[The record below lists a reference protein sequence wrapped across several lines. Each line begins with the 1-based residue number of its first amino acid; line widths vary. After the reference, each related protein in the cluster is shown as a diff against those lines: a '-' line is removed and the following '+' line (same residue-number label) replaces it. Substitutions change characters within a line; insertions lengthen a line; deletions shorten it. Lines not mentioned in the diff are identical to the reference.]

1 MNIGDR
7 FFCSSCMIEL
17 KEEGKCEKCGYDPS
31 KEADSN
37 ALEEGTLLQG
47 IRFQIG
53 ALLKKTGMYYIYGAY
68 DYLWQRP
75 VYIYELYPNIGL
87 ERRSDTVYPVPEKE
101 KEFDEIKMNDRL
113 FSFRN
118 YEMLEY
124 NNTVYHCIPAKDNVP
139 LTDEF

>member
-1 MNIGDR
+1 MNIGEH

-17 KEEGKCEKCGYDPS
+17 KDEGKCNRCRYDPS
-31 KEADSN
+31 KEADPN

-53 ALLKKTGMYYIYGAY
+53 AVQKKTDMYYIYGAY
-68 DYLWQRP
+68 DYLRQRP
-75 VYIYELYPNIGL
+75 VYIYELYPDIGL
-87 ERRSDTVYPVPEKE
+87 ERRNNTVCPVPEKE
-101 KEFDEIKMNDRL
+101 KEFGGIKLNDRL

-124 NNTVYHCIPAKDNVP
+124 NNTVYHCVPAKDNAL